1 MIGII
6 NANSPKGVILK
17 QKSKQITE
25 NNHREITKQFMKKT
39 LPLTVGNRCQGVA
52 GNQVGISES
61 IFTARIGNK
70 WITCLN
76 PTIIDKGGKIIQNL
90 EGCLSV
96 SAKRIKVPRNTQITL
111 NFHSVGNF
119 QAQSRV
125 LYGND
130 ALVVQHEVDHLN
142 GKLITDY
149 KER

>member
-6 NANSPKGVILK
+6 NANSPSGKILK
-17 QKSKQITE
+17 QKSEQITE

-96 SAKRIKVPRNTQITL
+96 STKRIKVPRNTQITL

-149 KER
+149 K

>member
-1 MIGII
+1 MKGII
-6 NANSPKGVILK
+6 NANSP
-17 QKSKQITE
+17 
-25 NNHREITKQFMKKT
+25 
-39 LPLTVGNRCQGVA
+39 
-52 GNQVGISES
+52 
-61 IFTARIGNK
+61 
-70 WITCLN
+70 TCLN
-76 PTIIDKGGKIIQNL
+76 PEIINEGGKIIQNL

-96 SAKRIKVPRNTQITL
+96 PAKRIKVPRNTQITL

-149 KER
+149 KEK

>member
-1 MIGII
+1 MMIGII
-6 NANSPKGVILK
+6 NANSPSGRILK

-25 NNHREITKQFMKKT
+25 KNHKEITKQFMKRT
-39 LPLTVGNRCQGVA
+39 LPFTVGNRCQGVA
-52 GNQVGISES
+52 GNQVGMNES
-61 IFTARIGNK
+61 IFTARLGNK

-111 NFHSVGNF
+111 NFHKVGNF
-119 QAQSRV
+119 QPQSRV

-149 KER
+149 K

>member
-1 MIGII
+1 
-6 NANSPKGVILK
+6 
-17 QKSKQITE
+17 
-25 NNHREITKQFMKKT
+25 MKKT

-52 GNQVGISES
+52 GNQVGMDES
-61 IFTARIGNK
+61 IFTAKLGNM
-70 WITCLN
+70 WVTCLN

-149 KER
+149 K

>member
-39 LPLTVGNRCQGVA
+39 LPLTVGNRCKGVA

-76 PTIIDKGGKIIQNL
+76 PQIIDKGGKIIQNL

-149 KER
+149 K

>member
-1 MIGII
+1 MSRII
-6 NANSPKGVILK
+6 NINSPKGVILK

-52 GNQVGISES
+52 GNQVGIGES

-76 PTIIDKGGKIIQNL
+76 PEIIDKGGKIIQNL

-96 SAKRIKVPRNTQITL
+96 PTKRIKVPRNTQITL

-149 KER
+149 K